1 MQFVIHVSFT
11 TNMTSFWFA
20 SQLIAH
26 KMRNLRLPNLFYLL
40 NIPIALPI
48 IAQNSEDTFYVP
60 TLVNYFHRQR
70 REPISLWSFT
80 FFIGNKELYE
90 CQTTC
95 KLFEYIY
102 FLSKIVNALYV
113 IHFIMILIYLFY
125 CLYVSVNVRYCM
137 GLEIIDSSYFLSL
150 FTTIMLEN
158 PIKLTQVTSYKTRK
172 YCIITLKKLSSIFI
186 PRIWWHQMWCNIL
199 ACVLQ

>member
-1 MQFVIHVSFT
+1 MNTFLEILRDRDLHFCITCFIRMKSFWSKNWDYITFNSSFMYNHMQFVIHVSFT

-48 IAQNSEDTFYVP
+48 IALNPVDTFYVP

-90 CQTTC
+90 C
-95 KLFEYIY
+95 
-102 FLSKIVNALYV
+102 
-113 IHFIMILIYLFY
+113 
-125 CLYVSVNVRYCM
+125 
-137 GLEIIDSSYFLSL
+137 
-150 FTTIMLEN
+150 
-158 PIKLTQVTSYKTRK
+158 
-172 YCIITLKKLSSIFI
+172 
-186 PRIWWHQMWCNIL
+186 
-199 ACVLQ
+199 

>member
-48 IAQNSEDTFYVP
+48 IALNPVDTFYVP

-102 FLSKIVNALYV
+102 FLSKKSERVICNSFYYDLDIFILLSVRLCKCKILYG
-113 IHFIMILIYLFY
+113 IRNYRFLLF
-125 CLYVSVNVRYCM
+125 
-137 GLEIIDSSYFLSL
+137 FLS
-150 FTTIMLEN
+150 FHRN
-158 PIKLTQVTSYKTRK
+158 HVGKSD
-172 YCIITLKKLSSIFI
+172 
-186 PRIWWHQMWCNIL
+186 
-199 ACVLQ
+199 